1 MTTTP
6 PDLDA
11 IIAAVIEELRVEA
24 AERAAPATS
33 SAPAP
38 AAPPATA
45 AEVATG
51 STPTPPAATH
61 SGTAPASNGGAAP
74 PRTLAEA
81 TGRFT
86 GEVGIDLPDPTDPEH
101 RRALQ
106 VTDPY
111 DAEGLANLAAST
123 PARLGVGRS
132 GPRPRTASLLLF
144 QADHGVALD
153 AIHGHVDPA
162 LLERFELFRVTTRV
176 ADREEYLLRP
186 DLGRRLSDDAK
197 RDLQERC
204 VKGAQVQIVVGD
216 GLSAAAIDN
225 NLEKILPVI
234 EQGLTSAGIRLGTPF
249 FVENARVGLMNDI
262 NDIVDAEVVILLI
275 GERPGLG
282 IADALSA
289 YMGYRP
295 TAGKTDADR
304 DLICMI
310 TEHGG
315 TNPLEAGAYVVEFA
329 KRMLEHQASGQQL
342 RRLTAD
348 DA

>member
-1 MTTTP
+1 MTTTRY
-6 PDLDA
+6 DLDA
-11 IIAAVIEELRVEA
+11 IIAAVLEELRAQTA
-24 AERAAPATS
+24 AAHGREAPA
-33 SAPAP
+33 
-38 AAPPATA
+38 
-45 AEVATG
+45 ATG
-51 STPTPPAATH
+51 STSVPAAPSVSAGAAAPTPAATP
-61 SGTAPASNGGAAP
+61 APQQRSGAAP
-74 PRTLAEA
+74 PVTHAEA
-81 TGRFT
+81 SGRFT
-86 GEVGIDLPDPTDPEH
+86 GEFGIDLPDPTEPE
-101 RRALQ
+101 RRHALR
-106 VTDPY
+106 VDDPY
-111 DAEGLANLAAST
+111 DAEGLANLAST
-123 PARLGVGRS
+123 TTARLGVGRS
-132 GPRPRTASLLLF
+132 GPRPRTSSLLLF
-144 QADHGVALD
+144 QADHGVTQD
-153 AIHGHVDPA
+153 AIHGTVDPEV
-162 LLERFELFRVTTRV
+162 LERFDLFTVTTRV

-186 DLGRRLSDDAK
+186 DLGRRLSDQAK
-197 RDLQERC
+197 VDLAERC
-204 VKGAQVQIVVGD
+204 TKNPQVQIVVGD

-225 NLEKILPVI
+225 NLAKILPVI
-234 EQGLTSAGIRLGTPF
+234 EQGLSAAKVSLGTPF

-262 NDIVDAEVVILLI
+262 NDIVGAEVVILLI

-329 KRMLEHQASGQQL
+329 KRMLQHQASGQEL